1 MYRSVILLLVILLL
15 ASCQTVENA
24 PKPKNLIPE
33 DTMVELLVDLGKIN
47 ALISINAKQYE
58 LRDVDAKQ
66 LVFDKYN
73 IDSTQLVESARYYAE
88 HFRVNQNIYNR
99 VNEILQRESDSL
111 YEVDQT
117 LEREEKE
124 KTSKKPIKLKLD
136 KEKMTQ

>member
-1 MYRSVILLLVILLL
+1 MNRSVILMLVVLLL
-15 ASCQTVENA
+15 ASCQTVDHA

-58 LRDVDAKQ
+58 LRDVDAQQ

-73 IDSTQLVESARYYAE
+73 IDSIQLVESARYYAE
-88 HFRVNQNIYNR
+88 HFRINQNIYNR

-124 KTSKKPIKLKLD
+124 KASKKPIKLKID
-136 KEKMTQ
+136 KEKLTQ